1 MKGKDEY
8 ELLLVLSTKGEK
20 CMDTYTEK
28 ELQEM
33 DAETRAEEREAHRRV
48 LNCIADAERILAS
61 DDASAKLKDLASK
74 FLVQARQVAEIQQAS
89 MGGGNLDKYR
99 YVLVPSC
106 QAMVR
111 LLDELNE
118 ELENMATRGTE
129 FLI

>member
-1 MKGKDEY
+1 
-8 ELLLVLSTKGEK
+8 
-20 CMDTYTEK
+20 MDTYKEK
-28 ELQEM
+28 ELQQME
-33 DAETRAEEREAHRRV
+33 AETRAEECEVHRRV
-48 LNCIADAERILAS
+48 LNWISDAERILAS

-118 ELENMATRGTE
+118 ELENTDGFE
-129 FLI
+129 F